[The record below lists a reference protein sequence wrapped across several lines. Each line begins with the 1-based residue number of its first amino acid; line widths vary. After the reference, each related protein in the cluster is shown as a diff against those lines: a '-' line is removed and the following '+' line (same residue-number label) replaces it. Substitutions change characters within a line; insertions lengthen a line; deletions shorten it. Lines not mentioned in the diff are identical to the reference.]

1 MGAALVQ
8 QPGQLPGEPFGELLG
23 RLVLL
28 AQGMAPHAVG
38 VEAPARLVRPDVL
51 VFQPARRMRNIP
63 DQPEALART
72 GAFKD
77 ARAAAVRDQD
87 PGVGHD
93 DYLPVSPVLRSNDS
107 RKIRHT
113 RGIGDSTYIRGMA
126 AARSLQNFL
135 RKEFLSSANKRRCA
149 MTALT
154 HTAIFPW
161 QKAPADVPFGGED
174 ETAAMVYVGDIY
186 ALLELDR
193 FLESAGG
200 SREQEPAW
208 PFIR

>member
-1 MGAALVQ
+1 
-8 QPGQLPGEPFGELLG
+8 
-23 RLVLL
+23 
-28 AQGMAPHAVG
+28 
-38 VEAPARLVRPDVL
+38 
-51 VFQPARRMRNIP
+51 
-63 DQPEALART
+63 
-72 GAFKD
+72 
-77 ARAAAVRDQD
+77 
-87 PGVGHD
+87 
-93 DYLPVSPVLRSNDS
+93 
-107 RKIRHT
+107 
-113 RGIGDSTYIRGMA
+113 
-126 AARSLQNFL
+126 
-135 RKEFLSSANKRRCA
+135 